1 MTRISKQKNLVQSV
15 GQHIILETDSQ
26 MEKGSKSDLSQV
38 DAAKRRFSGS
48 GKDFNSGE
56 SNDPKRIRSV
66 KSGEFGRQSIADG
79 IPISIDI
86 PEEPDDLENIKN
98 KYHRNKSIRN
108 GDHRPQF
115 SSMLLSPSGRPN
127 LDNGDIT
134 EPQQDGFEFDED
146 FTDKKRRRFS
156 QKHERDPN

>member
-1 MTRISKQKNLVQSV
+1 
-15 GQHIILETDSQ
+15 
-26 MEKGSKSDLSQV
+26 MEKSDLSQI
-38 DAAKRRFSGS
+38 DAAKHRYSGS

-98 KYHRNKSIRN
+98 RYHRNQSIRN
-108 GDHRPQF
+108 GDRKPQT
-115 SSMLLSPSGRPN
+115 SSMMSPSGRPN
-127 LDNGDIT
+127 LDNGDIA

-146 FTDKKRRRFS
+146 FSDKKRRRFS
-156 QKHERDPN
+156 QKHKRDQN